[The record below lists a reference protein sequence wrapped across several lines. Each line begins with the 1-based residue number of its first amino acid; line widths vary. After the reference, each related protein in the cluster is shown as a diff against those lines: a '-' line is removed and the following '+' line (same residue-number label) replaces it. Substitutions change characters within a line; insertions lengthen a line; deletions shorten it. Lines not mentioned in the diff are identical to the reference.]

1 MRNEIAS
8 QSLALV
14 CRRCD
19 IVYSIFRSISL
30 RRSSS
35 LLAFCLFIA
44 RVTLTCAFFTAF
56 LTKCFVFMSYFLI
69 KIKWWREYLC
79 TRTFSVPKKQMF
91 QIYLLRT
98 HPRFSSATRL
108 LYFSQ
113 SLHYPRGRDYSATP
127 ISLRRERKLKMS
139 CCRATSKCTGKSCSS
154 VRCLTIPVPVK
165 CYLEMTLDNISW
177 ATEAW

>member
-1 MRNEIAS
+1 MF
-8 QSLALV
+8 
-14 CRRCD
+14 CFH
-19 IVYSIFRSISL
+19 IV
-30 RRSSS
+30 SSYC
-35 LLAFCLFIA
+35 FYKLFVIH
-44 RVTLTCAFFTAF
+44 
-56 LTKCFVFMSYFLI
+56 I

-127 ISLRRERKLKMS
+127 ISLRRERKLKRVVTAPPVIKRKMS
-139 CCRATSKCTGKSCSS
+139 NHPCPVCQARRHGGRRRRQVAKPLPANSNLKEQKS
-154 VRCLTIPVPVK
+154 VR
-165 CYLEMTLDNISW
+165 DD
-177 ATEAW
+177 